1 MHAPNLNSLRMFDA
15 AARHLNFRL
24 AAEELNVTQGAVAQQ
39 VRRLEEDLGAA
50 LFHREARGL
59 RFTGRGQEFHGPV
72 RKALALIED
81 ATRKFTPDSTS
92 LTLSVTPS
100 FAAKWLV
107 PRLGR
112 LAESHPEFE
121 VQVVASEELANF
133 KSDGVDLAIRQGRLS
148 TIPGFHVEKLGPMK
162 LCAVCSPAYA
172 AQIGPVNGLAD
183 ILDLQLIRD
192 GHNLWEAVFEEAG
205 LSSRPRMLR
214 FNQIALAV
222 DAAAN
227 GQGIA
232 LAPRLLIASELQQG
246 KLTELWQEPG
256 EGADGF
262 YLVYPERNKPNPALT
277 ALVDWILS
285 EAAFT
290 PNKPN
295 L

>member
-1 MHAPNLNSLRMFDA
+1 MRTPNLNSLKMFDA

-59 RFTGRGQEFHGPV
+59 SFTGRGREFHGPV
-72 RKALALIED
+72 RKALSLIEE
-81 ATRKFTPDSTS
+81 ATRKFAPDSSS

-100 FAAKWLV
+100 FASKWLV

-112 LAESHPEFE
+112 LAKSHPEFE

-148 TIPGFHVEKLGPMK
+148 AIPGFHVEKLGPMD
-162 LCAVCSPAYA
+162 LCAICSPAYA
-172 AQIGPVNGLAD
+172 ANIGPVGGLSD

-232 LAPRLLIASELQQG
+232 LAPRLLIASELKQG

-262 YLVYPERNKPNPALT
+262 YLVYPQSGKPNPALT
-277 ALVDWILS
+277 ALVDWILA
-285 EAAFT
+285 EVNYTIEDA
-290 PNKPN
+290 
-295 L
+295 

>member
-1 MHAPNLNSLRMFDA
+1 MRTPNLNSLKMFDA

-59 RFTGRGQEFHGPV
+59 SFTGRGREFHGPV
-72 RKALALIED
+72 RKALFLIEE
-81 ATRKFTPDSTS
+81 ATRKFAPDSSS
-92 LTLSVTPS
+92 LTMSVTPS
-100 FAAKWLV
+100 FASKWLV

-112 LAESHPEFE
+112 LAKSHPEFE

-148 TIPGFHVEKLGPMK
+148 AISGFHVEKLGPMD

-172 AQIGPVNGLAD
+172 ANIGPVNGLSD

-205 LSSRPRMLR
+205 LASRPRMLR

-232 LAPRLLIASELQQG
+232 LAPRLLIASELKQG

-256 EGADGF
+256 QGADGF
-262 YLVYPERNKPNPALT
+262 YLVYPENNNSNPALT
-277 ALVDWILS
+277 ALVDWILAEVNS
-285 EAAFT
+285 TVEDA
-290 PNKPN
+290 
-295 L
+295 